1 MSRSYNKNAPSWGKN
16 KRPTDRFFKNFWHKK
31 MRQHVKRIIEKGDEK
46 AIVNKHE
53 VSDLSYSSRDD
64 SPHRMRKEKLK
75 EYLNVEFNSDI
86 EKGYQCEKNRKKET
100 SVNYKNRK

>member
-31 MRQHVKRIIEKGDEK
+31 MRQQVKRKIEKGDEK
-46 AIVNKHE
+46 AIVHKHA
-53 VSDLSYSSRDD
+53 VSDLYDSSRDD
-64 SPHRMRKEKLK
+64 SPQRMPKEKLK
-75 EYLNVEFNSDI
+75 AYLIAEFNSDI
-86 EKGYQCEKNRKKET
+86 EKGYQCENNRKKET